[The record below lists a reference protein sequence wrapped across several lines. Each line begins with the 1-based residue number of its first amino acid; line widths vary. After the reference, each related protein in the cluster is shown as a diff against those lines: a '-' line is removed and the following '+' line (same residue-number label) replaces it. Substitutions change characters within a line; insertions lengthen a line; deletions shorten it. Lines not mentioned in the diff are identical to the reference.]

1 MPSDQ
6 CWVLTSWW
14 RWASS
19 FKSSKWWV
27 PLYWSG
33 CLLKCVS
40 WRPCVF
46 TKQNLLPLA
55 LQSKYNPK
63 AICSCC
69 APAASV
75 LPALV
80 MSMSHHFEEVL
91 ELPMVMEDKVE
102 GDRKTKKVV
111 LFLNDVRLGM
121 TSKKISISLWMRVG
135 LWKVRNRWH
144 SQRREPWITYNED
157 NIILKAFRNL
167 PGFLA
172 NALLLWADSMA
183 VETLII

>member
-1 MPSDQ
+1 MSSDQ

-27 PLYWSG
+27 PLCWSG

-40 WRPCVF
+40 WRPCIF

-69 APAASV
+69 ALAASV
-75 LPALV
+75 LPALM

-91 ELPMVMEDKVE
+91 ELPLVMEDKVE

-121 TSKKISISLWMRVG
+121 TSKKSLSLCEWELACEKWETDDIASLGSPGSLTM
-135 LWKVRNRWH
+135 K
-144 SQRREPWITYNED
+144 
-157 NIILKAFRNL
+157 IILFSR
-167 PGFLA
+167 P
-172 NALLLWADSMA
+172 S
-183 VETLII
+183 ETCLVS